1 MGVPVPAVAL
11 VGAAVA
17 VFSEAEALVRAGGRA
32 AAGSSPLCPQSR

>member
-1 MGVPVPAVAL
+1 MGVLVLTVAL

-17 VFSEAEALVRAGGRA
+17 VWSEAEALVRAAGA